1 MYKDVKYLEHIF
13 SEFQY
18 ISSNISSQEISSV
31 EFLKDETLQRAV
43 VRSLEIIG
51 EATKNVSSEL
61 KERNDHINWKTMAGM
76 RDRLIHG
83 YMSVDYELVW
93 EVSNKNI
100 PQLKIKLEKL
110 ISRVKQG
117 L

>member
-1 MYKDVKYLEHIF
+1 
-13 SEFQY
+13 
-18 ISSNISSQEISSV
+18 
-31 EFLKDETLQRAV
+31 
-43 VRSLEIIG
+43 LEIIG

-110 ISRVKQG
+110 ISRVKQD